1 MKKINL
7 TGAVILTLAFFAGG
21 SSASIT
27 KPFILRSDKKK
38 MVVSLLEANAE
49 GVLTYKIKDFSSK
62 IKPEGYIYARAP
74 MPGDVK
80 NASRKFRAGQYKDAA
95 KAFKEAYKTKRFL
108 GWGAYCIYYAAKA
121 LIKAQ
126 KQGDAIN
133 TLEILKDFPLDP
145 EDLKYFLKAKKLEAD
160 ILIKEKK
167 LDKVVKILDLLSKG
181 NDQATAMF
189 ANNTKGDLLSAQGK
203 DNEALYMY
211 MRNILLYNPD
221 KSTESI
227 KAIKR
232 VVEILK
238 AQNNPRAA
246 EYEAM
251 LH

>member
-7 TGAVILTLAFFAGG
+7 TGAVIMTLAFFAG
-21 SSASIT
+21 SFSAIAAR
-27 KPFILRSDKKK
+27 PFIVRSDKKK
-38 MVVSLLEANAE
+38 IEVSSLDANAQ
-49 GVLTYKIKDFSSK
+49 GVLTYKIKGFSQK
-62 IKPEGYIYARAP
+62 LKPGQYIYAHAP
-74 MPGDVK
+74 MPEDVK

-95 KAFKEAYKTKRFL
+95 KAFKEAYNTKRFI
-108 GWGAYCIYYAAKA
+108 GWGSYCIYNAAKA
-121 LIKAQ
+121 LIKVNQ
-126 KQGDAIN
+126 QGAAID
-133 TLEILKDFPLDP
+133 TLEILKDFPVDP
-145 EDLKYFLKAKKLEAD
+145 EDSKYFLKAKKLEAD

-167 LDKVVKILDLLSKG
+167 LEKVAKVLNLLSKG
-181 NDQATAMF
+181 SDQATAMF
-189 ANNTKGDLLSAQGK
+189 ANNAKGDLLSAQGK

-221 KSTESI
+221 NSPESV

-251 LH
+251 LQ